1 MYDGVLLSGVTI
13 VVTGDAVVLSVVP
26 VVLTN
31 VVVVL
36 CGVLVGSISWVD
48 TSSVAFGV
56 IISDGVR
63 LYGISGVL
71 A

>member
-1 MYDGVLLSGVTI
+1 MTI

-26 VVLTN
+26 FVLTN

-36 CGVLVGSISWVD
+36 CGVLVGSISWVV